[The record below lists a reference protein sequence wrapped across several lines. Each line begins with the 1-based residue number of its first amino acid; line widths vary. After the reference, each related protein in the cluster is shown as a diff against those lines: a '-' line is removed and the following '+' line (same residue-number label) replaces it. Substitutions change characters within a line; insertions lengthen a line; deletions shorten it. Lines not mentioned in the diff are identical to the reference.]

1 MTGHYRED
9 RFADQV
15 QPVSRERTE
24 NYDVIYRT
32 DAAVMNYFTF
42 WEIYH
47 DTATNQLM
55 EKMIPQVFAT
65 PRREFAN
72 MDVHTDNDERRTA
85 MEWSAEGT
93 PMQIESYAYPNIAV
107 TRLDVTFDQTRFT
120 YAHWRKLLYSNDL
133 NMALEAPFPLP
144 YNFSYQFDFWVLE
157 QAQLNS
163 IIEQWARKFPHPTW
177 WLDIQYP
184 FPWGTN
190 TVHIQSQGVFSNTS
204 LFEGGEVQR
213 QLRGVATVNLF
224 GWIPLPYTWTRTVQK
239 ITLELIEESSQEILE
254 IYETEW
260 ADKPTFWETG
270 DQEQVLVWK

>member
-1 MTGHYRED
+1 MGHYRQD
-9 RFADQV
+9 HFADQV
-15 QPVSRERTE
+15 QVVDRERVE

-32 DAAVMNYFTF
+32 DAAVMEYFKF
-42 WEIYH
+42 WEIYT
-47 DTATNQLM
+47 DSTTGRFM

-65 PRREFAN
+65 PRREFLHKDYTEQSTENRLATEIEGSFAPIE
-72 MDVHTDNDERRTA
+72 HER
-85 MEWSAEGT
+85 
-93 PMQIESYAYPNIAV
+93 IIYPSISV
-107 TRLDVTFDQTRFT
+107 TRLDMVFDQTRFT

-177 WLDIQYP
+177 WVDVQYP
-184 FPWGTN
+184 FPWGIN
-190 TVHIQSQGVFSNTS
+190 TVHMQSQGVFSNTS
-204 LFEGGEVQR
+204 MFEGGEVQR

-224 GWIPLPYTWTRTVQK
+224 GWIPLPYSWTRTVQK
-239 ITLELIEESSQEILE
+239 ITLDLIEQSSQEILE

>member
-1 MTGHYRED
+1 MTGHYRPD

-15 QPVSRERTE
+15 QVASRERTE

-47 DTATNQLM
+47 DTTTNLLM
-55 EKMIPQVFAT
+55 EKMIPQVFAS
-65 PRREFAN
+65 PRREY
-72 MDVHTDNDERRTA
+72 TERDFHEQDDSNRLAT
-85 MEWSAEGT
+85 EWEGD
-93 PMQIESYAYPNIAV
+93 YPPTKHERIIMPSIAV

-133 NMALEAPFPLP
+133 NMTLESPFPLP

-177 WLDIQYP
+177 WIDIQYP

-190 TVHIQSQGVFSNTS
+190 TVHIQSQGVMSNTS
-204 LFEGGEVQR
+204 VLEAGEVQR
-213 QLRGVATVNLF
+213 QLRGVATVNVF

-239 ITLELIEESSQEILE
+239 ITLEMIEESSQEILE
-254 IYETEW
+254 TYETEW